1 MVPRGE
7 PSEEESHC
15 LRFEKDIPMRVRERL
30 DRVLVTRG
38 LVPSRER
45 AKALIMAGK
54 VLVDENRV
62 EKPGTQVR
70 PDARVRLAEG
80 DFPYVS
86 RGGVKLEGALKFFG
100 IDPRDKEAIDVGAS
114 TGGFTDCLI
123 QNGASKVFAVDV
135 GYGQLAWKLQ
145 KDPRVVN
152 LERRN
157 IRYLEFQEIGEPV
170 DIIVVDTSFI
180 SVRKFLERLCDMIKD
195 DGDIVILVK
204 PQFEIGKGEVEKGG
218 IVRDPEKHLRVVEKI
233 QQWGIEIGLRVEG
246 VMASPLKGTKGNTE
260 FFVHFV
266 KAQENSRPKRC
277 S

>member
-1 MVPRGE
+1 M
-7 PSEEESHC
+7 SA
-15 LRFEKDIPMRVRERL
+15 RERL

-70 PDARVRLAEG
+70 ADARVRLAEG

-86 RGGVKLEGALKFFG
+86 RGGVKLEGALKSFG
-100 IDPRDKEAIDVGAS
+100 IDPRHKKAIDVGAS

-180 SVRKFLERLCDMIKD
+180 SVRKFLGRLCEMIKD

-218 IVRDPEKHLRVVEKI
+218 VVRDPVKHLRVVEKI
-233 QQWGIEIGLRVEG
+233 QQWGIEIGLSVEG
-246 VMASPLKGTKGNTE
+246 VMESPLKGTKGNTE

-266 KAQENSRPKRC
+266 KAQEHSRPSRC